1 YRFDR
6 NDGQFRLIARVDAQ
20 HPNNTLNDGGID
32 AAGRLGFGT
41 MDNEERD
48 TRGSLDRYSGGSPAQ
63 MHDGYVI
70 TNGPAMSPD
79 GRTLYH
85 VDTVNR
91 QLLAFDVDGSGALAG
106 KRLFAQIERPGTY
119 PDGPTVD
126 CEGNVWIGLFGG
138 WGVDCYSPQGRLLHT
153 LPLPVA

>member
-1 YRFDR
+1 EDGRHRSFQTPECAAFVFPAA
-6 NDGQFRLIARVDAQ
+6 NGGLLCGLKSGLFHFECGTGQFSTLQTVDAQ
-20 HPNNTLNDGGID
+20 YPANRLNDGCID
-32 AAGRLGFGT
+32 AAGRLWFGT

-48 TRGSLDRYSGGSPAQ
+48 TSGSLYRYSGGSLAQ
-63 MHDGYVI
+63 MDDGYVI

-119 PDGPTVD
+119 PD
-126 CEGNVWIGLFGG
+126 
-138 WGVDCYSPQGRLLHT
+138 
-153 LPLPVA
+153 